1 VTELPPFV
9 PPTITE
15 DDCNWACAVLGL
27 PKTAFSGPDGKDP
40 RLELLRSNET
50 LDIEA
55 CPGSGK
61 TTLLVAKL
69 AILARKWTDRRSGIC
84 VLSHTNVA
92 RREIEQRLGSTAEGR
107 RLLTYPH
114 FVGTIHGFVNEY
126 LAIPW
131 LRSLGYPT
139 NHIDN
144 DHCEQHRRRLLG
156 LKKFSA
162 LATYVNTKEAGGK
175 LNIVSKWCVVS
186 PAFEALKESGA
197 PEFKDATGMAAK
209 QLSALVAQCARD
221 GYHRYD
227 EMFMWARDLL
237 DQIPEVRDAIR
248 ERFPLLFLDEVQDN
262 SELQSALLFRLFVEG
277 DTTSVR
283 QRFGDS
289 NQAIYHSAR
298 QTEGA
303 TTDPFPRGD
312 IRKDIPNSHRFGQEI
327 GNLADPLALEP
338 QGLVGCGPSHKI
350 VAIDKTAK
358 HTIFLF
364 DDSTVQHV
372 ISAYARYL
380 LELFSGQELQR
391 GIFTAVGGVHRRGG
405 DDKLPR
411 FVGHYW
417 PDYDHELATAEPKP
431 QTFQQ
436 YVTAGLSLARRSSES
451 HYIVEKFAEGVL
463 RLAGISNPLVRLR
476 NRKRKHRY
484 LLELLAEE
492 PEFRATYLD
501 LVMAIAAEGRNPT
514 ADEWNG
520 KWSDT
525 IGGLAGAIGG
535 NPIASPEAKQFLE
548 WRAPENGDQPTCQS
562 RQRDNFFR
570 YPDKNPMVQIRV
582 GSIHSAKGETH
593 TATLVLDT
601 YYFEHHL
608 ATLKPWLLRQKSGK
622 GSETVRN
629 ISRLKQHYVAMTRPS
644 HLLCLA
650 MREDAFT
657 GEELAQLKSIP
668 WRVARVTGGAPVWL

>member
-1 VTELPPFV
+1 MTESPPFA

-15 DDCNWACAVLGL
+15 DDCSWACAVLGL

-40 RLELLRSNET
+40 RLELLRSNDT

-69 AILARKWTDRRSGIC
+69 AILARKWTNRRRGIC

-126 LAIPW
+126 LAMPW
-131 LRSLGYPT
+131 LRSLGYPID
-139 NHIDN
+139 HIDN

-156 LKKFSA
+156 LKPFSA
-162 LATYVNTKEAGGK
+162 LAIYVNTKEGGGK

-186 PAFEALKESGA
+186 PAFGVLKESGT
-197 PEFKDATGMAAK
+197 PEFKDATGTAAK

-227 EMFMWARDLL
+227 EMFMWAGDLL
-237 DQIPEVRDAIR
+237 GQVPEVRDAIR

-277 DTTSVR
+277 DTTIVR

-289 NQAIYHSAR
+289 NQAIYHSAW

-303 TTDPFPRGD
+303 ITDPFPRAI

-327 GNLADPLALEP
+327 GNIADPLALEP
-338 QGLVGCGPSHKI
+338 QGLVGCGPSSKF
-350 VAIDKTAK
+350 VATNKEAK
-358 HTIFLF
+358 HAVFLF
-364 DDSTVQHV
+364 DDHTVKHV

-380 LELFSGQELQR
+380 LELFSDEELQH
-391 GIFTAVGGVHRRGG
+391 GIFTAVGGVHRPGG
-405 DDKLPR
+405 DDKVPR

-417 PDYDHELATAEPKP
+417 PDYDHELAVTEPKP

-436 YVTAGLSLARRSSES
+436 YLTAGFSKARGSGES
-451 HYIVEKFAEGVL
+451 HYIVEKIVEGVL
-463 RLAGISNPLVRLR
+463 RLVGISNPSVSLR

-484 LLELLAEE
+484 LLELLAGE
-492 PEFRATYLD
+492 PELRAIYLD
-501 LVMAIAAEGRNPT
+501 LVMAVAAEGRHPT
-514 ADEWNG
+514 FDEWSG
-520 KWSDT
+520 KWSGVIRSLAET
-525 IGGLAGAIGG
+525 IGGTTVT
-535 NPIASPEAKQFLE
+535 SPEAKAFLE
-548 WRAPENGDQPTCQS
+548 WQIPEDGGQPICES
-562 RQRDNFFR
+562 HQRDNIFR
-570 YPDKNPMVQIRV
+570 YPDKNPRVQIRV

-601 YYFEHHL
+601 YYHEHHL

-622 GSETVRN
+622 GSEKVRN
-629 ISRLKQHYVAMTRPS
+629 MSRLKQHYVAMTRPS

-657 GEELAQLKSIP
+657 GEELAQLKTLP
-668 WRVARVTGGAPVWL
+668 WRLARVTDGAPLWL